1 MQTTNTSFEAGR
13 GADRLA
19 LLIATLRTASQA
31 LDEMWRE
38 AISGGDASRLI
49 ELGDA
54 SYGLHLALVALD
66 DAESERRSLVS

>member
-1 MQTTNTSFEAGR
+1 MEMTDTPFGAGGR
-13 GADRLA
+13 DDRLA
-19 LLIATLRTASQA
+19 PLVATLRTASQA

-38 AISGGDASRLI
+38 AISGGDASQLI